1 MAIVRD
7 VKAEIDPQE
16 LIDLIEQ
23 RQKRPVPQA
32 WRQVIDEALVEA
44 RALVEPAIVYD
55 VFPVV
60 SAGSSALTVGDG
72 IVLESPVV
80 ASLFGGA
87 PEVVLMAF
95 TIGRK
100 LEDRVDE
107 LSKGSDVILSFTL
120 DIIGSLAVAN
130 LGKGAYA
137 LIEGLAAQRNT
148 KASIPLNPGTT
159 HWPMS
164 GQRVIAEAVGAGEAG
179 IEAMESDVLRPFK
192 TLSFA
197 VALGDNVITP
207 AEGSSCDYCENRDAC
222 RF

>member
-1 MAIVRD
+1 VAIVRD

-44 RALVEPAIVYD
+44 
-55 VFPVV
+55 
-60 SAGSSALTVGDG
+60 VGDG
-72 IVLESPVV
+72 IVLESAVV

-100 LEDRVDE
+100 LEDRVDA

-120 DIIGSLAVAN
+120 DIIGSLAVSN
-130 LGKGAYA
+130 LGKGAYS

-164 GQRVIAEAVGAGEAG
+164 GQRVIAEATGAGEAG
-179 IEAMESDVLRPFK
+179 IEALASGVLRPYK

-197 VALGDNVITP
+197 VALGDSVITP

-222 RF
+222 RI